1 MVRHVVTK
9 PLGHGAGDG
18 LLVAVEPHMVGVH
31 MDHLLPARARKSQR
45 SPDIAERLSDLVGDR
60 FGELP
65 VIVPAALTGDLDPVA
80 DLDCRE

>member
-1 MVRHVVTK
+1 
-9 PLGHGAGDG
+9 
-18 LLVAVEPHMVGVH
+18 